1 MLLRMGYLMAL
12 LFSVV
17 SYIFERR
24 VYQLCFDS
32 FYVSPGMW
40 KVSRDSHIYMR
51 KFDLH
56 LHHVVLVSSY
66 IADNERL
73 LYEIHFTMT
82 TLTVLTN
89 EHFTFLPFTSNIG
102 LPQSDKTSL
111 KCCHVY
117 IFITRFN
124 FSNNFFRIVL
134 HF

>member
-12 LFSVV
+12 LLFLLFHIFLNVAFISFV
-17 SYIFERR
+17 SRF
-24 VYQLCFDS
+24 

-102 LPQSDKTSL
+102 LPQSGQDFVEMLSCL
-111 KCCHVY
+111 YFYHS
-117 IFITRFN
+117 I
-124 FSNNFFRIVL
+124 
-134 HF
+134 

>member
-12 LFSVV
+12 LLFLLFH
-17 SYIFERR
+17 IFLN
-24 VYQLCFDS
+24 VAFIS
-32 FYVSPGMW
+32 F
-40 KVSRDSHIYMR
+40 VSRFFLRLSWNVESSRDRLHAKI
-51 KFDLH
+51 DL

-89 EHFTFLPFTSNIG
+89 EHFTFCRLLLTSVYRS
-102 LPQSDKTSL
+102 LDKTSL